1 MLKHRIR
8 SLSIISVLAAIS
20 IMLTACAQQGGAPS
34 GAPSAESRVI
44 TVVGQGEAKG
54 VPDQAR
60 VNVGVD
66 VFEPEVGQAVEKNE
80 ATIKAI
86 MEALAGLGIA
96 PKDIQTSNYSLYAE
110 QKYGDQ
116 GAEGIS
122 GYRVSNQVSVTIRDI
137 ERVSEVLEAVIS
149 AGANNIY
156 GVEFTVSDPAALE
169 SQAREAAM
177 QDARQ
182 RAAELAGLE
191 GLQIGD
197 IILISESFNQV
208 GPLYRYGMG
217 GGAEA
222 PAAAAP
228 SISPGQVSV
237 TSQVQVSYELK

>member
-8 SLSIISVLAAIS
+8 SLSIISLLVAVS
-20 IMLTACAQQGGAPS
+20 IILSACAQQGSPTSDAP
-34 GAPSAESRVI
+34 AAESKVI

-66 VFEPEVGQAVEKNE
+66 VFEPEVTQAVEKNE
-80 ATIKAI
+80 ATIKSI

-96 PKDIQTSNYSLYAE
+96 AEDIQTSNYSLYAE
-110 QKYGDQ
+110 QRYGDQ

-222 PAAAAP
+222 AAVPAP

-237 TSQVQVSYELK
+237 TSQVQVSYQLK

>member
-8 SLSIISVLAAIS
+8 SLSIISLLVAVS

-34 GAPSAESRVI
+34 GAPAAESKVI

-96 PKDIQTSNYSLYAE
+96 PEDIQTSNYSLYAE

-237 TSQVQVSYELK
+237 TSQVQVSYQLK

>member
-8 SLSIISVLAAIS
+8 SLSIISVLVAVS
-20 IMLTACAQQGGAPS
+20 ILSTACAQQGAAPNE
-34 GAPSAESRVI
+34 APAAESKVI

-66 VFEPEVGQAVEKNE
+66 VLEPEVTQAVEKNE
-80 ATIKAI
+80 ATIKTI

-96 PKDIQTSNYSLYAE
+96 AEDIQTSNYSLYAE
-110 QKYGDQ
+110 QRYGDQ

-137 ERVSEVLEAVIS
+137 ERVSEVLEAVIG

-182 RAAELAGLE
+182 RATELAGLE

-208 GPLYRYGMG
+208 GPVYRYGMG

-237 TSQVQVSYELK
+237 TSQVQVSYQLK

>member
-1 MLKHRIR
+1 MVKERIR
-8 SLSIISVLAAIS
+8 SLSVISLLVAASIVLS
-20 IMLTACAQQGGAPS
+20 ACAQQGGAPI
-34 GAPSAESRVI
+34 GAPAAENKVI

-66 VFEPEVGQAVEKNE
+66 VFEPEVTQAVEKNE
-80 ATIKAI
+80 ATIKTI

-96 PKDIQTSNYSLYAE
+96 AEDIQTSNYSLYAE
-110 QKYGDQ
+110 QRYGDQ

-182 RAAELAGLE
+182 RATELAGLE

-197 IILISESFNQV
+197 IVLISESFNQV
-208 GPLYRYGMG
+208 GPIYRYGMG

-237 TSQVQVSYELK
+237 TSQVQVSYQLK